1 MKDSVEILRDVDL
14 LSNEALREALYSMH
28 YQQKSLSSV
37 GGQLQLLLDA
47 VSSLLDVG
55 TNDSPFLR
63 AFSVLHRGLAFSHAM
78 MLVVEHAPGTS
89 AEYLRCIEAER
100 KVLVDTHWPIHRLF
114 KKVLAGHVVCTLN
127 GRTFEEWKTA
137 TEYGMSLED
146 SALLVPV
153 HTLLTRGVLM
163 LVIDGNA
170 HDCFKSSHVA
180 LMRRYGVLLSNALVG
195 YEAAQSAE
203 ESQRLR
209 DLTER
214 LRASVMTAR
223 RNADLINEIVRRLPV
238 GVSVQDS
245 EGRVQLIN
253 NAAAKVYPNRSA
265 ESLMG
270 HYPPG
275 FMKHEFLDRLRSGVQ
290 TQETE
295 AIINGEHRYLQM
307 TFAPV
312 SIFDETLLLN
322 TVQDVTEYR
331 AFEEQLRHNTFH
343 DQLTGLPNRA
353 LAKEIVDRRVQVSG
367 TDGSHP
373 FVFAVLNLDGFK
385 QINDYYNH
393 TVGDNVLKF
402 VASIVQGTLTREN
415 DSLSRISGD
424 EFLLILNLDSPDEA
438 SARLEK
444 VLDEIRRPVFSGA
457 QKIFLSASIGAA
469 IYPVHGHD
477 YRSLNRAADSALA
490 RAKFNQRGSFCFF
503 DPDLDGGD
511 SDRMVL
517 EQRLHSAVRERT
529 PMRAAYQPKVLVER
543 GEQHA
548 RVVGFEAL
556 ARWVDEAGVVHP
568 PATFIELA
576 AELGLLDEI
585 TLIMLE
591 RIANDLPALRGVY
604 GNDIGVSFNVSAQQI
619 GNPAFVDKMLK
630 TIEELG
636 VASSLILEITED
648 ALIGVQQFQ
657 DRVLPKLRY
666 SGVRVAIDDFGT
678 GYSSLSVLA
687 DITADELKIDRAFVA
702 SIHDRLR
709 SQSVLK
715 AIDSVGSALEIAMVA
730 EGVESRAEAD
740 YLLRNTHISVIQ
752 GFFFGRPA
760 FAEYWMTNVLDPQA
774 VLNAHPS

>member
-1 MKDSVEILRDVDL
+1 MKDSVEILREVDL
-14 LSNEALREALYSMH
+14 LSTEALREALYSMH

-37 GGQLQLLLDA
+37 GNQLQLLLDA

-55 TNDSPFLR
+55 ASDSPFLR
-63 AFSVLHRGLAFSHAM
+63 AFSVLHRGLEFSHAM

-89 AEYLRCIEAER
+89 AENLRCIEAER
-100 KVLVDTHWPIHRLF
+100 KALLDTRWPIHRLF
-114 KKVLAGHVVCTLN
+114 NKVLTGHAVCTLN
-127 GRTFEEWKTA
+127 GRSFEEWKIAVT
-137 TEYGMSLED
+137 YGMSRED

-153 HTLLTRGVLM
+153 NTLSTRGVLM
-163 LVIDGNA
+163 LVIDGGSEA
-170 HDCFKSSHVA
+170 SFKASHVVLA
-180 LMRRYGVLLSNALVG
+180 RRYGLLLSNALVV
-195 YEAAQSAE
+195 YEAAQSVE

-209 DLTER
+209 ELTEQ
-214 LRASVMTAR
+214 LRSSVMSAR
-223 RNADLINEIVRRLPV
+223 KNADLINEIVRRLPV

-253 NAAAKVYPNRSA
+253 NVAARLYPNRSA

-275 FMKHEFLDRLRSGVQ
+275 FMKHEFQNLLHSGVQ
-290 TQETE
+290 TQESE
-295 AIINGEHRYLQM
+295 AVIDGRLHYLQV
-307 TFAPV
+307 TSAPV

-331 AFEEQLRHNTFH
+331 SFEEQLRRNTFH

-353 LAKEIVDRRVQVSG
+353 LAKEIVDRRVQASTTSG
-367 TDGSHP
+367 HP
-373 FVFAVLNLDGFK
+373 FAFAVLNLDGFK

-393 TVGDNVLKF
+393 TVGDNVLRF

-415 DSLSRISGD
+415 DSLARISGD
-424 EFLLILNLDSPDEA
+424 EFLLILELDSPDEA

-444 VLDEIRRPVFSGA
+444 VLEEIRRPVFSGA

-477 YRSLNRAADSALA
+477 YSSLNRAADSALN
-490 RAKFNQRGSFCFF
+490 RAKFSQRGSYCFF
-503 DPDLDGGD
+503 DPAIDGMD

-517 EQRLHSAVRERT
+517 EQRLHSAVRDRT
-529 PMRAAYQPKVLVER
+529 PLRAAYQPKVLIAR
-543 GEQHA
+543 DGHA
-548 RVVGFEAL
+548 RVIGFEAL
-556 ARWVDEAGVVHP
+556 ARWVDDAGVVHSP
-568 PATFIELA
+568 GVFIELA

-591 RIANDLPALRGVY
+591 RIASDLPSLRSVY
-604 GNDIGVSFNVSAQQI
+604 GDDIGVSFNASAQQI
-619 GNPAFVDKMLK
+619 GNPVFVEKMLK
-630 TIEELG
+630 TIEDLG
-636 VASSLILEITED
+636 IAPSLILEITED
-648 ALIGVQQFQ
+648 VLIGAQQFQ

-678 GYSSLSVLA
+678 GYSSLSVLT

-702 SIHDRLR
+702 SIHDRMR

-715 AIDSVGSALEIAMVA
+715 AIDSVGRALEIAMVA
-730 EGVESRAEAD
+730 EGVETREELD
-740 YLLRNTHISVIQ
+740 YLISNTHISVIQ

-760 FAEYWMTNVLDPQA
+760 FAEHWLADVLNPQA
-774 VLNAHPS
+774 VLTAQG

>member
-1 MKDSVEILRDVDL
+1 MKDSVEILREVDL
-14 LSNEALREALYSMH
+14 LSTEALREALYSMH

-37 GGQLQLLLDA
+37 GNQLQLLLDA

-55 TNDSPFLR
+55 ASDSPFLR
-63 AFSVLHRGLAFSHAM
+63 AFSVLHRGLEFSHAM

-89 AEYLRCIEAER
+89 AENLRCIEAER
-100 KVLVDTHWPIHRLF
+100 KALLDTRWPIHRLF
-114 KKVLAGHVVCTLN
+114 NKVLTGHAVCTLN
-127 GRTFEEWKTA
+127 GRSFEEWKIAVT
-137 TEYGMSLED
+137 YGMSRED

-153 HTLLTRGVLM
+153 NTLSTRGVLM
-163 LVIDGNA
+163 LVIDGGSEA
-170 HDCFKSSHVA
+170 SFKASHVVLA
-180 LMRRYGVLLSNALVG
+180 RRYGLLLSNALVV
-195 YEAAQSAE
+195 YEAAQSVE

-209 DLTER
+209 ELTEQ
-214 LRASVMTAR
+214 LRSSVMSAR
-223 RNADLINEIVRRLPV
+223 KNADLINEIVRRLPV

-253 NAAAKVYPNRSA
+253 NVAARLYPNRSA

-275 FMKHEFLDRLRSGVQ
+275 FMKHEFQNLLHSGVQ
-290 TQETE
+290 TQESE
-295 AIINGEHRYLQM
+295 AVIDGRLHYLQV
-307 TFAPV
+307 TSAPV

-331 AFEEQLRHNTFH
+331 SFEEQLRRNTFH

-353 LAKEIVDRRVQVSG
+353 LAKEIVDRRVQASTTSG
-367 TDGSHP
+367 HP
-373 FVFAVLNLDGFK
+373 FAFAVLNLDGFK

-415 DSLSRISGD
+415 DSLARISGD
-424 EFLLILNLDSPDEA
+424 EFLLILELDSPDEA

-444 VLDEIRRPVFSGA
+444 VLEEIRRPVFSGA

-477 YRSLNRAADSALA
+477 YSSLNRAADSALN
-490 RAKFNQRGSFCFF
+490 RAKFSQRGSYCFF
-503 DPDLDGGD
+503 DPAIDGMD

-517 EQRLHSAVRERT
+517 EQRLHSAVRDRT
-529 PMRAAYQPKVLVER
+529 PLRAAYQPKVLIAR
-543 GEQHA
+543 DGHA
-548 RVVGFEAL
+548 RVIGFEAL
-556 ARWVDEAGVVHP
+556 ARWVDDAGVVHSP
-568 PATFIELA
+568 GVFIELA

-591 RIANDLPALRGVY
+591 RIASDLPSLRSVY
-604 GNDIGVSFNVSAQQI
+604 GDDIGVSFNASAQQI
-619 GNPAFVDKMLK
+619 GNPVFVEKMLK
-630 TIEELG
+630 TIEDLG
-636 VASSLILEITED
+636 IAPSLILEITED
-648 ALIGVQQFQ
+648 VLIGAQQFQ

-678 GYSSLSVLA
+678 GYSSLSVLT

-702 SIHDRLR
+702 SIHDRMR

-715 AIDSVGSALEIAMVA
+715 AIDSVGRALEIAMVA
-730 EGVESRAEAD
+730 EGVETREELD
-740 YLLRNTHISVIQ
+740 YLISNTHISVIQ

-760 FAEYWMTNVLDPQA
+760 FAEHWLADVLNPQA
-774 VLNAHPS
+774 VLTAQG

>member
-1 MKDSVEILRDVDL
+1 MKDSVEILREVDL
-14 LSNEALREALYSMH
+14 LSTEALREALYSMH

-37 GGQLQLLLDA
+37 GNQLQLLLDA

-55 TNDSPFLR
+55 ASDSPFLR
-63 AFSVLHRGLAFSHAM
+63 AFSVLHRGLEFSHAM

-89 AEYLRCIEAER
+89 AENLRCIEAER
-100 KVLVDTHWPIHRLF
+100 KALLDTRWPIHRLF
-114 KKVLAGHVVCTLN
+114 NKVLTGHAVCTLN
-127 GRTFEEWKTA
+127 GRSFEEWKIAVT
-137 TEYGMSLED
+137 YGMSRED

-153 HTLLTRGVLM
+153 NTLSTRGVLM
-163 LVIDGNA
+163 LVIDGGSEA
-170 HDCFKSSHVA
+170 SFKASHVVLA
-180 LMRRYGVLLSNALVG
+180 RRYGLLLSNALVV
-195 YEAAQSAE
+195 YEAAQSVE

-209 DLTER
+209 ELTEQ
-214 LRASVMTAR
+214 LRSSVMSAR
-223 RNADLINEIVRRLPV
+223 KNADLINEIVRRLPV

-253 NAAAKVYPNRSA
+253 NVAARLYPNRSA

-275 FMKHEFLDRLRSGVQ
+275 FMKHEFQNLLHSGVQ
-290 TQETE
+290 TQESE
-295 AIINGEHRYLQM
+295 AVIDGRLHYLQV
-307 TFAPV
+307 TSAPV

-331 AFEEQLRHNTFH
+331 SFEEQLRRNTFH

-353 LAKEIVDRRVQVSG
+353 LAKEIVDRRVQASTTSG
-367 TDGSHP
+367 HP
-373 FVFAVLNLDGFK
+373 FAFAVLNLDGFK

-415 DSLSRISGD
+415 DSLARISGD
-424 EFLLILNLDSPDEA
+424 EFLLILELDSPDEA

-444 VLDEIRRPVFSGA
+444 VLEEIRRPVFSGA

-477 YRSLNRAADSALA
+477 YSSLNRATDSALN
-490 RAKFNQRGSFCFF
+490 RAKFSQRGSYCFF
-503 DPDLDGGD
+503 DPAIDGMD

-517 EQRLHSAVRERT
+517 EQRLHSAVRDRT
-529 PMRAAYQPKVLVER
+529 PLRAAYQPKVLIAR
-543 GEQHA
+543 DGHA
-548 RVVGFEAL
+548 RVIGFEAL
-556 ARWVDEAGVVHP
+556 ARWVDDAGVVHSP
-568 PATFIELA
+568 GVFIELA

-591 RIANDLPALRGVY
+591 RIASDLPSLRSVY
-604 GNDIGVSFNVSAQQI
+604 GDDIGVSFNASAQQI
-619 GNPAFVDKMLK
+619 GNPVFVEKMLK
-630 TIEELG
+630 TIEDLG
-636 VASSLILEITED
+636 IAPSLILEITED
-648 ALIGVQQFQ
+648 VLIGAQQFQ

-678 GYSSLSVLA
+678 GYSSLSVLT

-702 SIHDRLR
+702 SIHDRMR

-715 AIDSVGSALEIAMVA
+715 AIDSVGRALEIAMVA
-730 EGVESRAEAD
+730 EGVETREELD
-740 YLLRNTHISVIQ
+740 YLISNTHISVIQ

-760 FAEYWMTNVLDPQA
+760 FAEHWLADVLNPQA
-774 VLNAHPS
+774 VLTAQG

>member
-1 MKDSVEILRDVDL
+1 MKDSVEILREVDL
-14 LSNEALREALYSMH
+14 LSTEALREALYSMH

-37 GGQLQLLLDA
+37 GNQLQLLLDA

-55 TNDSPFLR
+55 ASDSPFLR
-63 AFSVLHRGLAFSHAM
+63 AFSVLHRGLEFSHAM

-89 AEYLRCIEAER
+89 AENLRCIEAER
-100 KVLVDTHWPIHRLF
+100 KALLDTRWPIHRLF
-114 KKVLAGHVVCTLN
+114 NKVLTGHAVCTLN
-127 GRTFEEWKTA
+127 GRSFEEWKIAVT
-137 TEYGMSLED
+137 YGMSRED

-153 HTLLTRGVLM
+153 NTLSTRGVLM
-163 LVIDGNA
+163 LVIDGGSEA
-170 HDCFKSSHVA
+170 SFKASHVVLA
-180 LMRRYGVLLSNALVG
+180 RRYGLLLSNALVV
-195 YEAAQSAE
+195 YEAAQSVE

-209 DLTER
+209 ELTEQ
-214 LRASVMTAR
+214 LRSSVMSAR
-223 RNADLINEIVRRLPV
+223 KNADLINEIVRRLPV

-253 NAAAKVYPNRSA
+253 NVAARLYPNRSA

-275 FMKHEFLDRLRSGVQ
+275 FMKHEFQNLLHSGVQ
-290 TQETE
+290 TQESE
-295 AIINGEHRYLQM
+295 AVIDGRLHYLQV
-307 TFAPV
+307 TSAPV

-331 AFEEQLRHNTFH
+331 SFEEQLRRNTFH

-353 LAKEIVDRRVQVSG
+353 LAKEIVDRRVQASTTSG
-367 TDGSHP
+367 HP
-373 FVFAVLNLDGFK
+373 FAFAVLNLDGFK

-415 DSLSRISGD
+415 DSLARISGD
-424 EFLLILNLDSPDEA
+424 EFLLILELDSPDEA

-444 VLDEIRRPVFSGA
+444 VLEEIRRPVFSGA

-477 YRSLNRAADSALA
+477 YSSLNRAADSALN
-490 RAKFNQRGSFCFF
+490 RAKFSQRGSYCFF
-503 DPDLDGGD
+503 DPAIDGMD

-517 EQRLHSAVRERT
+517 EQRLHSAVRDRT
-529 PMRAAYQPKVLVER
+529 PLRAAYQPKVLIAR
-543 GEQHA
+543 DGHA
-548 RVVGFEAL
+548 RVIGFEAL
-556 ARWVDEAGVVHP
+556 ARWVDDAGVVHSP
-568 PATFIELA
+568 GVFIELA

-591 RIANDLPALRGVY
+591 RIASDLPSLRSVY
-604 GNDIGVSFNVSAQQI
+604 GDDIGVSFNASAQQI
-619 GNPAFVDKMLK
+619 GNPVFVEKMLK
-630 TIEELG
+630 TIEDLG
-636 VASSLILEITED
+636 IAPSLILEITED
-648 ALIGVQQFQ
+648 VLIGAQQFQ

-678 GYSSLSVLA
+678 GYSSLSVLT
-687 DITADELKIDRAFVA
+687 DITADELKIDRAVVA
-702 SIHDRLR
+702 SIHDRMR

-715 AIDSVGSALEIAMVA
+715 AIDSVGRALEIAMVA
-730 EGVESRAEAD
+730 EGVETREELD
-740 YLLRNTHISVIQ
+740 YLISNTHISVIQ

-760 FAEYWMTNVLDPQA
+760 FAEHWLADVLNPQA
-774 VLNAHPS
+774 VLTAQG

>member
-1 MKDSVEILRDVDL
+1 MKDSVEILREVDL
-14 LSNEALREALYSMH
+14 LSTEALREALYSMH

-37 GGQLQLLLDA
+37 GNQLQLLLDA

-55 TNDSPFLR
+55 ANDSPFLR
-63 AFSVLHRGLAFSHAM
+63 AFSVLHRGLEFSHAM

-89 AEYLRCIEAER
+89 AENLRCIEAER
-100 KVLVDTHWPIHRLF
+100 KALLDTRWPIHRLF
-114 KKVLAGHVVCTLN
+114 NKVLTGHAVCTLN
-127 GRTFEEWKTA
+127 GRSFEEWKIAVT
-137 TEYGMSLED
+137 YGMSRED

-153 HTLLTRGVLM
+153 NTLSTRGVLM
-163 LVIDGNA
+163 LVIDGGSEA
-170 HDCFKSSHVA
+170 SFKASHVVLA
-180 LMRRYGVLLSNALVG
+180 RRYGLLLSNALVV
-195 YEAAQSAE
+195 YEAAQSVE

-209 DLTER
+209 ELTEQ
-214 LRASVMTAR
+214 LRSSVMSAR
-223 RNADLINEIVRRLPV
+223 KNADLINEIVRRLPV

-253 NAAAKVYPNRSA
+253 NVAARLYPNRSA

-275 FMKHEFLDRLRSGVQ
+275 FTKHEFQNLLHSGVQ
-290 TQETE
+290 TQESE
-295 AIINGEHRYLQM
+295 AVIDGRLHYLQV
-307 TFAPV
+307 TSAPV

-331 AFEEQLRHNTFH
+331 SFEEQLRRNTFH

-353 LAKEIVDRRVQVSG
+353 LAKEIVDRRVQASTTSG
-367 TDGSHP
+367 HP
-373 FVFAVLNLDGFK
+373 FAFAVLNLDGFK

-415 DSLSRISGD
+415 DSLARISGD
-424 EFLLILNLDSPDEA
+424 EFLLILELDSPDEA

-444 VLDEIRRPVFSGA
+444 VLEEIRRPVFSGA

-477 YRSLNRAADSALA
+477 YSSLNRAADSALN
-490 RAKFNQRGSFCFF
+490 RAKFSQRGSYCFF
-503 DPDLDGGD
+503 DPAIDGMD

-517 EQRLHSAVRERT
+517 EQRLHSAVRDRT
-529 PMRAAYQPKVLVER
+529 PLRAAYQPKVLIAR
-543 GEQHA
+543 DGHA
-548 RVVGFEAL
+548 RVIGFEAL
-556 ARWVDEAGVVHP
+556 ARWVDDAGVVHSP
-568 PATFIELA
+568 SVFIELA

-591 RIANDLPALRGVY
+591 RIASDLPSLRSVY
-604 GNDIGVSFNVSAQQI
+604 GDDIGVSFNASAQQI

-630 TIEELG
+630 TIEDLDI
-636 VASSLILEITED
+636 APSLILEITED
-648 ALIGVQQFQ
+648 VLIGAQQFQ

-678 GYSSLSVLA
+678 GYSSLSVLT

-702 SIHDRLR
+702 SIHDRMR

-715 AIDSVGSALEIAMVA
+715 AIDSVGRALEIAMVA
-730 EGVESRAEAD
+730 EGVETREELD
-740 YLLRNTHISVIQ
+740 YLISNTHISVIQ

-760 FAEYWMTNVLDPQA
+760 FAEHWLADVLNPQA
-774 VLNAHPS
+774 VLTAQG

>member
-1 MKDSVEILRDVDL
+1 MKDSVEILREVDL
-14 LSNEALREALYSMH
+14 LSTEALREALYSMH

-37 GGQLQLLLDA
+37 GNQLQLLLDA

-55 TNDSPFLR
+55 ASDSPFLR
-63 AFSVLHRGLAFSHAM
+63 AFSVLHRGLEFSHAM

-89 AEYLRCIEAER
+89 AENLRCIEAER
-100 KVLVDTHWPIHRLF
+100 KALLDTRWPIHRLF
-114 KKVLAGHVVCTLN
+114 NKVLTGHAVCTLN
-127 GRTFEEWKTA
+127 GRSFEEWKIAVT
-137 TEYGMSLED
+137 YGMSRED

-153 HTLLTRGVLM
+153 NTLSTRGVLM
-163 LVIDGNA
+163 LVIDGGSEA
-170 HDCFKSSHVA
+170 SFKASHVVLA
-180 LMRRYGVLLSNALVG
+180 RRYGLLLSNALVV
-195 YEAAQSAE
+195 YEAAQSVE

-209 DLTER
+209 ELTEQ
-214 LRASVMTAR
+214 LRSSVMSAR
-223 RNADLINEIVRRLPV
+223 KNADLINEIVRRLPV

-253 NAAAKVYPNRSA
+253 NVAARLYPNRSA

-275 FMKHEFLDRLRSGVQ
+275 FMKHEFQNLLHLGVQ
-290 TQETE
+290 TQESE
-295 AIINGEHRYLQM
+295 AVIDGRLHYLQV
-307 TFAPV
+307 TSAPV

-331 AFEEQLRHNTFH
+331 SFEEQLRRNTFH

-353 LAKEIVDRRVQVSG
+353 LAKEIVDRRVQASTTSG
-367 TDGSHP
+367 HP
-373 FVFAVLNLDGFK
+373 FAFAVLNLDGFK

-415 DSLSRISGD
+415 DSLARISGD
-424 EFLLILNLDSPDEA
+424 EFLLILELDSPDEA

-444 VLDEIRRPVFSGA
+444 VLEEIRRPVFSGA

-477 YRSLNRAADSALA
+477 YSSLNRAADSALN
-490 RAKFNQRGSFCFF
+490 RAKFSQRGSYCFF
-503 DPDLDGGD
+503 DPAIDGMD

-517 EQRLHSAVRERT
+517 EQRLHSAVRDRT
-529 PMRAAYQPKVLVER
+529 PLRAAYQPKVLIAR
-543 GEQHA
+543 DGHA
-548 RVVGFEAL
+548 RVIGFEAL
-556 ARWVDEAGVVHP
+556 ARWVDDAGVVHSP
-568 PATFIELA
+568 GVFIELA

-591 RIANDLPALRGVY
+591 RIASDLPSLRSVY
-604 GNDIGVSFNVSAQQI
+604 GDDIGVSFNASAQQI
-619 GNPAFVDKMLK
+619 GNPVFVEKMLK
-630 TIEELG
+630 TIEDLG
-636 VASSLILEITED
+636 IAPSLILEITED
-648 ALIGVQQFQ
+648 VLIGAQQFQ

-678 GYSSLSVLA
+678 GYSSLSVLT

-702 SIHDRLR
+702 SIHDRMR

-715 AIDSVGSALEIAMVA
+715 AIDSVGRALEIAMVA
-730 EGVESRAEAD
+730 EGVETREELD
-740 YLLRNTHISVIQ
+740 YLISNTHISVIQ

-760 FAEYWMTNVLDPQA
+760 FAEHWLADVLNPQA
-774 VLNAHPS
+774 VLTAQG

>member
-1 MKDSVEILRDVDL
+1 MKDSVEILREVDL
-14 LSNEALREALYSMH
+14 LSTEALREALYSMH

-37 GGQLQLLLDA
+37 GNQLQLLLDA

-55 TNDSPFLR
+55 ASDSPFLR
-63 AFSVLHRGLAFSHAM
+63 AFSVLHRGLEFSHAM

-89 AEYLRCIEAER
+89 AENLRCIEAER
-100 KVLVDTHWPIHRLF
+100 KALLDTRWPIHRLF
-114 KKVLAGHVVCTLN
+114 NKVLTGHAVCTLN
-127 GRTFEEWKTA
+127 GRSFEEWKIAVT
-137 TEYGMSLED
+137 YGMSRED

-153 HTLLTRGVLM
+153 NTLSTRGVLM
-163 LVIDGNA
+163 LVIDGGSEA
-170 HDCFKSSHVA
+170 SFKASHVVLA
-180 LMRRYGVLLSNALVG
+180 RRYGLLLSNALVV
-195 YEAAQSAE
+195 YEAAQSVE

-209 DLTER
+209 ELTEQ
-214 LRASVMTAR
+214 LRSSVMSAR
-223 RNADLINEIVRRLPV
+223 KNADLINEIVRRLPV

-253 NAAAKVYPNRSA
+253 NVAARLYPNRSA

-275 FMKHEFLDRLRSGVQ
+275 FMKHEFQNLLHSGVQ
-290 TQETE
+290 TQESE
-295 AIINGEHRYLQM
+295 AVIDGRLHYLQV
-307 TFAPV
+307 TSAPV

-331 AFEEQLRHNTFH
+331 SFEEQLRRNTFH

-353 LAKEIVDRRVQVSG
+353 LAKEIVDRRVQASTTSG
-367 TDGSHP
+367 HP
-373 FVFAVLNLDGFK
+373 FAFAVLNLDGFK

-415 DSLSRISGD
+415 DSLARISGD
-424 EFLLILNLDSPDEA
+424 EFLLILELDSPDEA

-444 VLDEIRRPVFSGA
+444 VLEEIRRPVFSGA

-477 YRSLNRAADSALA
+477 YSSLNRAADSALN
-490 RAKFNQRGSFCFF
+490 RAKFSQRGSYCFF
-503 DPDLDGGD
+503 DPAIDGMD

-517 EQRLHSAVRERT
+517 EQRLHSAVRDRT
-529 PMRAAYQPKVLVER
+529 PLRAASQPKVLIAR
-543 GEQHA
+543 DGHA
-548 RVVGFEAL
+548 RVIGFEAL
-556 ARWVDEAGVVHP
+556 ARWVDDAGVVHSP
-568 PATFIELA
+568 GVFIELA

-591 RIANDLPALRGVY
+591 RIASDLPSLRSVY
-604 GNDIGVSFNVSAQQI
+604 GDDIGVSFNASAQQI
-619 GNPAFVDKMLK
+619 GNPVFVEKMLK
-630 TIEELG
+630 TIEDLG
-636 VASSLILEITED
+636 IAPSLILEITED
-648 ALIGVQQFQ
+648 VLIGAQQFQ

-678 GYSSLSVLA
+678 GYSSLSVLT

-702 SIHDRLR
+702 SIHDRMR

-715 AIDSVGSALEIAMVA
+715 AIDSVGRALEIAMVA
-730 EGVESRAEAD
+730 EGVETREELD
-740 YLLRNTHISVIQ
+740 YLISNTHISVIQ

-760 FAEYWMTNVLDPQA
+760 FAEHWLADVLNPQA
-774 VLNAHPS
+774 VLTAQG